1 MQDRKLF
8 VGGLDPNTTT
18 NDLRKFFEKYGVITD
33 VIVMMDP
40 RTRRTR
46 RFGFVTFETL
56 SETKKALEDRP
67 HKIDGVEVD
76 TKEATPRDEELERE
90 RERVSINLIN
100 FSKR

>member
-1 MQDRKLF
+1 
-8 VGGLDPNTTT
+8 
-18 NDLRKFFEKYGVITD
+18 
-33 VIVMMDP
+33 MMDP

-100 FSKR
+100 FSKRWWFFKYRVNTFVSSFLRIVYT